1 MGSIIHHT
9 KLKPNLYYCKSKNK
23 YTLPFLHPLHCT
35 IVLIYY
41 VYFHFKRFIESFTLT
56 SEEQA
61 VLSRG
66 RNANLTA
73 RKKGKSAN
81 NAKGVSA
88 YQDSTAFEALIGYTY
103 ITDKQRFI
111 EIMSWMKD
119 QLDEMDDNS

>member
-1 MGSIIHHT
+1 MCHICI
-9 KLKPNLYYCKSKNK
+9 
-23 YTLPFLHPLHCT
+23 LHCT
-35 IVLIYY
+35 IVLIYII
-41 VYFHFKRFIESFTLT
+41 FHFKRFIESFTLT

-81 NAKGVSA
+81 NAKGASA

-111 EIMSWMKD
+111 EIISWMKD
-119 QLDEMDDNS
+119 QLDEMDVTAKQTT

>member
-1 MGSIIHHT
+1 MCHFCIH
-9 KLKPNLYYCKSKNK
+9 
-23 YTLPFLHPLHCT
+23 F
-35 IVLIYY
+35 IVQMFSYIMCL
-41 VYFHFKRFIESFTLT
+41 FHFKRFIESFTLT

-81 NAKGVSA
+81 NAKGASA

-111 EIMSWMKD
+111 EIISWMKD